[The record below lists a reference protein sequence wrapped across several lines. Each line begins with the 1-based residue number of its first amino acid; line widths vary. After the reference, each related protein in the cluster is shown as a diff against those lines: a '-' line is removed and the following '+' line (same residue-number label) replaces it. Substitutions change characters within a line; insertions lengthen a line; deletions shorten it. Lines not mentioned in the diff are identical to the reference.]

1 MISRATAA
9 FAGLAVALVSLVGC
23 SGTTD
28 GGDPSGGRGPE
39 EIRAEIQG
47 SASVMADQG
56 RTEQADAFSDG
67 AVDEEEYL
75 QALHSLRSCIEEG
88 GYGFSEP
95 ALSPVT
101 GLNYEFV
108 YYSNGRDEKKA
119 AEDYAQCEAQY
130 WQPLQGYYF
139 STHVQRMDEQL
150 KNAVLQCMDDR
161 GHPGVADGTNLVEIA
176 PIVGDDE
183 DARETARECVTKEAE
198 RLYPELPSVTVF
210 D

>member
-1 MISRATAA
+1 MTRKAAAA
-9 FAGLAVALVSLVGC
+9 FTGLAVVLVCLVGC
-23 SGTTD
+23 TGVAD
-28 GGDPSGGRGPE
+28 GGDPSASRGPD

-47 SASVMADQG
+47 SAGVMADQG
-56 RTEQADAFSDG
+56 RKEQAEAFRDG
-67 AVDEEEYL
+67 VVDEDEYL
-75 QALHSLRSCIEEG
+75 QALRSLRSCIEEG

-108 YYSNGRDEKKA
+108 YYSNGRDEEKA
-119 AEDYAQCEAQY
+119 GKDYAECEAQY

-139 STHVQRMDEQL
+139 STHAQRMDEQL
-150 KNAVLQCMDDR
+150 KNAVLQCMDDK
-161 GHPGVADGTNLVEIA
+161 GHPGVADGTNLVEIS
-176 PIVGDDE
+176 PIIGDDE
-183 DARETARECVTKEAE
+183 DARVAARECATKEAE